1 MKRDCGMCK
10 KECANSE
17 KNIQFG
23 ELLYTKKNSDS
34 SLAALW
40 ILMQKVETVN

>member
-23 ELLYTKKNSDS
+23 ELLYTKKTVT
-34 SLAALW
+34 AL
-40 ILMQKVETVN
+40 LQPYGY